1 MKKKEMRNERIEK
14 RTDVE
19 EDKENKEKQA
29 INSNQTKMNKA

>member
-29 INSNQTKMNKA
+29 IDSNQTKMNKA